1 MSREQVARFL
11 RHVGWGLAGS
21 GPYSDSAPGPRDVL
35 RHDEAAAAAYDYCA
49 ERMQRWAD
57 LTVARGG
64 KPDWTEFHVI
74 LDGWRLGARSLRG
87 EQ

>member
-1 MSREQVARFL
+1 MSWWQELRAAIFRTSPGFNPTTAEPLAARSE
-11 RHVGWGLAGS
+11 A
-21 GPYSDSAPGPRDVL
+21 
-35 RHDEAAAAAYDYCA
+35 AAAAAYDYCA
-49 ERMQRWAD
+49 ERMQTWAD

-64 KPDWTEFHVI
+64 KPDWAEFHVI